1 MSSAIPSR
9 VTEEQVRDLPQ
20 SAPLSEAAW
29 QAWLLKGRLREER
42 NYWRGVKAASS
53 LSLVGIAC
61 AACVS
66 LFPGFGAYDV
76 PIRFAVAIGALA
88 LMVHNLHIRRYA
100 FAAAFAALV
109 VLFNPVAPLVDFPG
123 IWGRGLI
130 ALSAVPFVASLTPSP
145 KLARSA

>member
-9 VTEEQVRDLPQ
+9 VIEEKVRDLPQ
-20 SAPLSEAAW
+20 SAPLNEATW

-42 NYWRGVKAASS
+42 NYWRRVRAASS

-76 PIRFAVAIGALA
+76 PVRFAIAVGALA
-88 LMVHNLHIRRYA
+88 LMVHNLYIRRYA

-109 VLFNPVAPLVDFPG
+109 IFFNPVAPLVDFSG

-130 ALSAVPFVASLTPSP
+130 ALSAVPLVASLTPSAKVAP
-145 KLARSA
+145 NA